1 MATKERTTLREF
13 IDKLE
18 KLSENGKYD
27 NVSVVTQ
34 DYDDECYDIGWYGI
48 EEVFLQEELEEN
60 NPQNG
65 EKFLVI
71 QM

>member
-1 MATKERTTLREF
+1 MATKNGTTLREF

-27 NVSVVTQ
+27 NLRVMTM

-48 EEVFLQEELEEN
+48 DTMYPQNEVEEN

-65 EKFLVI
+65 EKCLII
-71 QM
+71 QL